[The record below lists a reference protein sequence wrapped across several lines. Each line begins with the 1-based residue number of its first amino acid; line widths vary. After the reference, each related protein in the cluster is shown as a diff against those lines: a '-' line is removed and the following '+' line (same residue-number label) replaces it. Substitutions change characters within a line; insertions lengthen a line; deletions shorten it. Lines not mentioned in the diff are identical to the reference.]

1 MGWEERL
8 PLPAEQDPDSGLNL
22 HPDSQA
28 NLKDLSHILK
38 KMPQYQKELNKVSEW
53 GEPALPQAL
62 DSGPLPHLTKPV
74 CSLLAGHLQYSTHLH
89 LADDCMKHFKGTV
102 EKLCSVEQVG
112 DLEGASWLWPMRGG
126 AWSKIG
132 GCSLQGARF

>member
-1 MGWEERL
+1 MGEEASL
-8 PLPAEQDPDSGLNL
+8 PVEQDPDSGLNL

-38 KMPQYQKELNKVSEW
+38 KMPQYQKELNKVSKW
-53 GEPALPQAL
+53 GKPALPQDL
-62 DSGPLPHLTKPV
+62 DSGPPPHLRTKPV
-74 CSLLAGHLQYSTHLH
+74 CSLLAGHPQYSTHLH

-112 DLEGASWLWPMRGG
+112 GLWDG
-126 AWSKIG
+126 AWRELG
-132 GCSLQGARF
+132 GCSQ